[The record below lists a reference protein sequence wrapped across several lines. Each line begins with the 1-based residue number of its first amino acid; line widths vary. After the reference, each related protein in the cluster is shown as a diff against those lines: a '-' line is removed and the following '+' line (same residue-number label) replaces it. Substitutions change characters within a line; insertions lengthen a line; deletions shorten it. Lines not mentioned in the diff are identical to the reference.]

1 MNRKNLFLLC
11 LFLGA
16 NFWLNGQTTPRPISI
31 AYFGQFAIEPGLKIS
46 TEFGLNKWT
55 TDKLKAKNKQLF
67 ISPQLG
73 FFVRP
78 DNNSNLLLNADIGI
92 KKQKEGKSGFSA
104 FSLGLG
110 YLHQFQIS
118 AIEVQLGDGNQS
130 TSRES
135 IAYFLP
141 TINYAFGNKL
151 GANIGWYSKIGVGQR
166 LGGGISSSLSILFEI
181 GLQFRL

>member
-1 MNRKNLFLLC
+1 MKNLLFIYLL
-11 LFLGA
+11 LSNFGLLG
-16 NFWLNGQTTPRPISI
+16 QSTIEKQPISI

-46 TEFGLNKWT
+46 TEFDLNKWAT
-55 TDKLKAKNKQLF
+55 QRLQAKNKHLF

-78 DNNSNLLLNADIGI
+78 NNNTNVLLNADIGI
-92 KKQKEGKSGFSA
+92 KKQKEGKSAFSA

-110 YLHQFQIS
+110 YLHQFQVS
-118 AIEVQLGDGNQS
+118 AVTVQLGDGNQS
-130 TSRES
+130 TNKES
-135 IAYFLP
+135 KAYFLP

-151 GANIGWYSKIGVGQR
+151 GTNMGWYSKIGVGQR
-166 LGGGISSSLSILFEI
+166 LGGGISNSLSILIEV